1 MSWTRMQ
8 CAAVGGLLA
17 LLAPVVTA
25 QAEELSADPFGG
37 LEGCFLLADLDTG
50 QTERV
55 GGALCE
61 EPLPPC
67 STFKVL
73 NALIGLDTGVLA
85 GPETAYAWDGQPKGR
100 REWEQDHTLRTAF
113 RDSVVWYFE
122 RVAREVGQAR
132 MQAYLDLVG
141 YGDRRTGP
149 GLFWIDGTLRV
160 TAREQLDLMTGLY
173 QGGLPFSPAAQRV
186 VRGLMDQADG
196 HGGLFGGKTGTGL
209 LADRPGLGWFV
220 GHAARGGREV
230 VFVLA
235 ARPRSGDVREVRGAD
250 ARELAR
256 ALVETRLAGSGG

>member
-1 MSWTRMQ
+1 MQ
-8 CAAVGGLLA
+8 CVALGGLLT
-17 LLAPVVTA
+17 LLAPVVNA
-25 QAEELSADPFGG
+25 QAEEPSADPFGG

-50 QTERV
+50 ETERL

-85 GPETAYAWDGQPKGR
+85 GPEAAYAWDGQPKR
-100 REWEQDHTLRTAF
+100 MKAWEQGHTLRTAF
-113 RDSVVWYFE
+113 RDSAVWYFE

-141 YGDRRTGP
+141 YGDRRAGP

-160 TAREQLDLMTGLY
+160 TASQQLDLVTRLY

-186 VRGLMDQADG
+186 VRGLMDQADERG
-196 HGGLFGGKTGTGL
+196 DLFGGKTGTGL
-209 LADRPGLGWFV
+209 LAGRPGLGWFV

-230 VFVLA
+230 VFVLVA
-235 ARPRSGDVREVRGAD
+235 QPRSGDSREVRGAD

-256 ALVETRLAGSGG
+256 ALVEARLALPGG